1 MLEKNP
7 NFTQT
12 IGTVRENSSA
22 FNGMTDTKMYTDDE
36 KTSLS
41 VDRPADDLQKQIYSV
56 PNERLIWQDFSSLMN
71 NGGEGNQNDG
81 TSSND
86 TGNDTGNDNDNE

>member
-12 IGTVRENSSA
+12 VGAVRESSSA
-22 FNGMTDTKMYTDDE
+22 FNGMTETKMYTDQE

-56 PNERLIWQDFSSLMN
+56 PNERLIWQDFSSLV
-71 NGGEGNQNDG
+71 NGGDQNDG
-81 TSSND
+81 TNNTDND
-86 TGNDTGNDNDNE
+86 GANDNE

>member
-7 NFTQT
+7 DFTQT
-12 IGTVRENSSA
+12 VGTVRENTSV
-22 FNGMTDTKMYTDDE
+22 FNGMTDTKMYTDSE

-56 PNERLIWQDFSSLMN
+56 PNERLIWQDFSALT
-71 NGGEGNQNDG
+71 EGNQNDG
-81 TSSND
+81 SALMG
-86 TGNDTGNDNDNE
+86 GNQDGGNNNDNDNE

>member
-1 MLEKNP
+1 MLANNP

-12 IGTVRENSSA
+12 VGTVRENSSV
-22 FNGMTDTKMYTDDE
+22 FNGMTDTKMYTDNE

-56 PNERLIWQDFSSLMN
+56 PNERLIWQDFGSLM
-71 NGGEGNQNDG
+71 GGTQNDG
-81 TSSND
+81 ND
-86 TGNDTGNDNDNE
+86 DGNNDNE

>member
-12 IGTVRENSSA
+12 IGTVRESTSV

-56 PNERLIWQDFSSLMN
+56 PNERLIWQDLSSLM
-71 NGGEGNQNDG
+71 GGNQDGNNDSDGNNNDG
-81 TSSND
+81 N
-86 TGNDTGNDNDNE
+86 NDNE